1 MKTEKEMLSWIRKNA
16 KGKGDGTVK
25 DKARWFGA
33 YATASETYEANMI
46 KDWAYLFLNGIKPVE
61 VQTWLDER
69 HENAEPDEDM
79 DANIVSWLRN
89 HFGIKE

>member
-25 DKARWFGA
+25 DKARWFVA
-33 YATASETYEANMI
+33 YATASEMHECCTT
-46 KDWAYLFLNGIKPVE
+46 KDWAYMFLNGIKPVV
-61 VQTWLDER
+61 VQNWLNER

-79 DANIVSWLRN
+79 DANIVHMLKR
-89 HFGIKE
+89 HFLTE